1 MQISLGAFISMT
13 VFFRTKLRQKTIGDG
28 TEYLGALFYAIAS
41 IMFNGFGDLAI
52 LISRLPVIIKQRD
65 LLFYP
70 AWSYSLATIVLN
82 IPITLVQSV
91 VWVSMT
97 YYVTGYAPEASRFFK
112 QMLLLFL
119 VGQMSGSMFRMIGA
133 LCRTTV
139 LANTIGF
146 LAILIC
152 FMLGGF
158 VIPKPNI
165 KKWWIW
171 GYWIS
176 PLTYAQQAIGVN
188 EMLAPRWQTV
198 VALSKLPQN
207 PHLKHK
213 PLCCFII
220 VRSHVED
227 PCRLMCC
234 CHHCI
239 VQLSAV
245 TESNFFVSNQHGLTI
260 CCGCNCS
267 FLLATVPSPWEC
279 KFWRVEGSLVMP
291 IGIGLVL
298 AHWWVSSSSSTSA
311 SLLPLLS
318 CQVSCCTLNP
328 PSDPILMMIL
338 LDFRVR
344 KIKPWKYATVGDIQM
359 YRKKS
364 K

>member
-13 VFFRTKLRQKTIGDG
+13 VFFRTKLRQNSVPDG

-188 EMLAPRWQTV
+188 EMLAPRWQKV

-213 PLCCFII
+213 THCCFII
-220 VRSHVED
+220 MRSHVQD

-234 CHHCI
+234 CHH
-239 VQLSAV
+239 LYAS
-245 TESNFFVSNQHGLTI
+245 TL
-260 CCGCNCS
+260 CC
-267 FLLATVPSPWEC
+267 
-279 KFWRVEGSLVMP
+279 
-291 IGIGLVL
+291 
-298 AHWWVSSSSSTSA
+298 H
-311 SLLPLLS
+311 
-318 CQVSCCTLNP
+318 
-328 PSDPILMMIL
+328 
-338 LDFRVR
+338 
-344 KIKPWKYATVGDIQM
+344 
-359 YRKKS
+359 
-364 K
+364 